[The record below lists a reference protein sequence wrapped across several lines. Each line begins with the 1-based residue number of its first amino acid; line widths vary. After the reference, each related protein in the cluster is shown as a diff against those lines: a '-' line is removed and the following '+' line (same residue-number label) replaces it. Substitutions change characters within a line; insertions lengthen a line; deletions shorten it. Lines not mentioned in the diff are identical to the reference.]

1 MSWIDLEWVG
11 LAWSSREWV
20 GVAWSGLE
28 WVGAQLDKAG
38 EYSQFLQSGLKSV

>member
-11 LAWSSREWV
+11 LAWSSLEWV

-28 WVGAQLDKAG
+28 WVGAQLVKAG
-38 EYSQFLQSGLKSV
+38 EYSQFYKVD

>member
-11 LAWSSREWV
+11 LAWSSLEWV

-38 EYSQFLQSGLKSV
+38 EYSQFYKVD